1 MMMPSSKK
9 LKKAARKLLNTCASF
24 RQSSTTTTTTT
35 KTVSSSSVNT
45 TPPPKLNK
53 LITNSNNQADF
64 NDNEAPDPTTT
75 KTMCAICLDALNYD
89 TCTSP
94 GQAIFTA
101 QCSHAFHFDC
111 IASNV
116 RHGGVTCPICRAQW
130 THLPRNLK
138 VPPCSFLYGNQTDDP
153 ILQILDDSIAT
164 FRVHRRSI
172 LRSARYDDDDP
183 IEPSHGI
190 DHQRLHLSILSEPF
204 SHQTAGYTSSSLSP
218 EPAYREC
225 LSVRLAHQPA
235 IDLVLVACPNGPHL
249 RLIKQ
254 SMALVVFSLRPIDR
268 LAVVTYSSAAARVFP
283 LRRMTSFGKRAA
295 LQVIDRLFY
304 MGQADPVEGLKKG
317 VKVLGDRAYENPQS
331 CILHLSDNPTRSY
344 HGFDTQVAI
353 QIHRFHVGYSFGTSN
368 GFVMHEFEEF
378 LGRVIGDKIR
388 DIQLRIR
395 EDGRIVRLGELR
407 GGEER
412 RIPLNISEHG
422 NICVEYSYVEDGV
435 RECMR
440 SGEVIVG
447 SREKREISDGGD
459 VDDGGIGSEDGRSS
473 NAGSW
478 DYHDP
483 YMARRWAKHLHAYR
497 L

>member
-1 MMMPSSKK
+1 MGGGSMK
-9 LKKAARKLLNTCASF
+9 LKRVARKLLHTCGSLSF
-24 RQSSTTTTTTT
+24 RRSIDPPSAAELTSGSIYDSPNPSKVNPEIFTETAPIADPIN
-35 KTVSSSSVNT
+35 SSS
-45 TPPPKLNK
+45 
-53 LITNSNNQADF
+53 
-64 NDNEAPDPTTT
+64 
-75 KTMCAICLDALNYD
+75 KTMCAICLEALSYSS
-89 TCTSP
+89 CTTP

-116 RHGGVTCPICRAQW
+116 RHGGVTCPICRAEW
-130 THLPRNLK
+130 THLPHNLK
-138 VPPCSFLYGNQTDDP
+138 IPPCGFLHGNQTADP

-164 FRVHRRSI
+164 FRVQRRSI

-183 IEPSHGI
+183 IEPGPSN
-190 DHQRLHLSILSEPF
+190 DHQRLHLSILTDPLGSSSSEP
-204 SHQTAGYTSSSLSP
+204 GYRL
-218 EPAYREC
+218 C
-225 LSVRLAHQPA
+225 VRLAHQPA

-283 LRRMTSFGKRAA
+283 LRRMTSYGKRAA

-317 VKVLGDRAYENPQS
+317 VKVLMDRAYENPQS

-344 HGFDTQVAI
+344 QDGFDTEVAI

-378 LGRVIGDKIR
+378 LCRILEYKLR

-395 EDGRIVRLGELR
+395 EDGRIVALGELR
-407 GGEER
+407 SGEER
-412 RIPLNISEHG
+412 RIPLNVTSEGG
-422 NICVEYSYVEDGV
+422 NVKVRVEYSYVEDGV

-440 SGEVIVG
+440 TGEVMVVSGEKRDAGGGGG
-447 SREKREISDGGD
+447 SGG
-459 VDDGGIGSEDGRSS
+459 GCEEDGRSS
-473 NAGSW
+473 NAGNW